1 MALAILTETEKHKIR
16 FHLGYLGTSA
26 VVSIQLGVPR
36 ASQPMFLVESAMN
49 NLPEEAVG
57 NVRRIIVVLDGVEER
72 LIQAQDRLAAKQ
84 VGNITMNPTEPQD
97 LEKEYRRWAERLADF
112 LGVPLNVWSH
122 RFRGGA
128 GALNVA
134 VQN

>member
-1 MALAILTETEKHKIR
+1 MSALISETEKHKVR
-16 FHLGYLGTSA
+16 YHLGYLSPNP

-57 NVRRIIVVLDGVEER
+57 NVRRIIVIMDGIEER
-72 LIQAQDRLAAKQ
+72 LIQAQDRLAAKS
-84 VGNITMNPTEPQD
+84 VGNITMNPTEPAD
-97 LEKEYRRWAERLADF
+97 LEKEYFRWAMRLADF
-112 LGVPLNVWSH
+112 LGVPINAYCH
-122 RFRGGA
+122 RFRGSSGS
-128 GALNVA
+128 LNLS

>member
-1 MALAILTETEKHKIR
+1 MPALLSETEKHKVR
-16 FHLGYLGTSA
+16 YHLGYLSPDP

-49 NLPEEAVG
+49 NLPAEAVG
-57 NVRRIIVVLDGVEER
+57 NVRRIVVILDGVEER
-72 LIQAQDRLAAKQ
+72 LVQAQDRLAAKQ
-84 VGNITMNPTEPQD
+84 VGNITMREDEPLA
-97 LEKEYRRWAERLADF
+97 LEREYRRWAERLADF
-112 LGVPLNVWSH
+112 LGVPLNVYSQ